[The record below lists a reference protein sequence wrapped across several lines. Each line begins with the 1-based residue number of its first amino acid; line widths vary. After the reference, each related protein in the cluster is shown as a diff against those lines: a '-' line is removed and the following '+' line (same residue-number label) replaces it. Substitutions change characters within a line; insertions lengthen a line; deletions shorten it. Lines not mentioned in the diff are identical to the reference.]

1 MGVTVYYDSGNP
13 TESVKDDINTRVRE
27 ALIANNI
34 EIPYQ
39 HITVNEV
46 KNKSDDQ
53 EQKNPSEETE

>member
-1 MGVTVYYDSGNP
+1 M
-13 TESVKDDINTRVRE
+13 KDDINTRVRE
-27 ALIANNI
+27 ALNANSI
-34 EIPYQ
+34 EIPCQ